1 MKPSDRLSALS
12 AEIERAQTELRILEE
27 QLAFQ
32 DDVAEDARLRAI
44 VAETP
49 LADREARGATEDAE
63 RTRRLRDEVA
73 ARVDGLR
80 AEQDRLLERLFEQPS
95 AGDR

>member
-1 MKPSDRLSALS
+1 MRPSERLSALS
-12 AEIERAQTELRILEE
+12 AEIERALTELRILEE

-32 DDVAEDARLRAI
+32 DDVAGDARLRAI

-49 LADREARGATEDAE
+49 LADREARGAQEDAE

-73 ARVDGLR
+73 GRVEGLR
-80 AEQDRLLERLFEQPS
+80 AEQDRMLERLFEQPS
-95 AGDR
+95 PGDR